1 MKRLL
6 ATVGLTYLSVLSV
19 VFYFANGTFTNII
32 ILLSALSAF
41 VGIFFKAIKNK
52 IRIKKSLADLLITV
66 GATAFS
72 ACVVIILYS
81 NYIYQPVIN
90 NYSDKEL
97 NVEGYICDEVQKN

>member
-41 VGIFFKAIKNK
+41 VGIFFKVIKNK

-66 GATAFS
+66 GATAFVG
-72 ACVVIILYS
+72 CVVIILYS

-90 NYSDKEL
+90 NYSDKE
-97 NVEGYICDEVQKN
+97 